1 MSSED
6 FDPEAVAARAAGD
19 DPDVG
24 AGDEDVVDDDEGD
37 EGDEWEIADTVGGIL
52 LVLVAADERGP
63 SARTIQ
69 QKLDVDEGPA
79 YIVDGLTDLVL
90 EIVDADVGDSVGPLG
105 KMAVG
110 FSRMGDDVVDAG
122 AGDEAVDDVVPETDG
137 DLSREAREVMGGQA
151 GV

>member
-6 FDPEAVAARAAGD
+6 FDPEAVAARAAGE
-19 DPDVG
+19 DPDAG
-24 AGDEDVVDDDEGD
+24 AADEDVVNDGEGN
-37 EGDEWEIADTVGGIL
+37 EWEIGETVGGIL

-63 SARTIQ
+63 TARTIQ
-69 QKLDVDEGPA
+69 RKLDVDEGPA
-79 YIVDGLTDLVL
+79 YLVDGLTDLVL

-110 FSRMGDDVVDAG
+110 FSRMRDQADAG
-122 AGDEAVDDVVPETDG
+122 AGDETVDDVGPETGG
-137 DLSREAREVMGGQA
+137 DFSSEAREVMGGQA